1 MPIINLT
8 LKLRRNP
15 KSQKSRNYKK
25 IIMNKKKGI
34 LVAIAFLFFT
44 IGLSAQ
50 NSAEKVVAKQVD
62 LFHLA
67 MVDANEVALND
78 LTSEKLS
85 YGHSNGAVEDK
96 KDFMHKIT
104 SGASDYTKIDV
115 SNQTINI
122 SGDVA
127 IVRQDAELLMKGAAH
142 GTKLNLMLVMVWQKS
157 NGKWKLL
164 ARQGVK
170 VA

>member
-8 LKLRRNP
+8 LKSRRNP

-34 LVAIAFLFFT
+34 LVVIAFLFFT

-50 NSAEKVVAKQVD
+50 NSAEKVVAKQID

-127 IVRQDAELLMKGAAH
+127 IVRQDAELLMKGSAH